1 MLDNDILKTLVSKEE
16 IKEICTR
23 LGDKITTDYKDSNLV
38 VVGLLSG
45 CLPFMSDLVREIDLY
60 IKTDYIKVSSYNGG
74 KTSSGHIEIKSD
86 LNLNVEGKDVLLVD
100 DIIDTGLTLKETIN
114 YFLNV
119 KKAKSVKTCVLLDKP
134 EGRTE
139 SIEADYVGNVVP
151 KCFVVGYG
159 LDYDGC
165 YRNLGYVGVLKEEVY
180 NK

>member
-23 LGDKITTDYKDSNLV
+23 LGDKITSDYKDSNLV

-74 KTSSGHIEIKSD
+74 KTSSGHIKIKSD

-139 SIEADYVGNVVP
+139 SIEADYVGTVVP

>member
-23 LGDKITTDYKDSNLV
+23 LGHKITTDYKDSNLV

-139 SIEADYVGNVVP
+139 SIESDYVGTVVP